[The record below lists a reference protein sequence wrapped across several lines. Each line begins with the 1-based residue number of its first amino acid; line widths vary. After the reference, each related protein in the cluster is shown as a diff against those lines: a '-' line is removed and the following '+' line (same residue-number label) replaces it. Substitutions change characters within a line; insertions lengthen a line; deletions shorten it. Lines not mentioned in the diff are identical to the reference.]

1 MLKYISKGNGKVL
14 LLLHGY
20 KSCKESFV
28 NQIDF
33 FSKYYKVIA
42 VDLSGFGENNK
53 LESVYFLDDYILD
66 LIKFLKGKNITDF
79 DVICHSFGARL
90 ILKSDELRSM
100 CGKLIITG
108 GAGLKTKKG
117 IRYYFKIYT
126 YKFLKKICPNSK
138 ILNKFGS
145 AEYRLL
151 SNLEKQT
158 YKNIVNENLDYK
170 LKDIKNK
177 TLIIYGDR
185 DKTTPLYL
193 AKRLKKGITGSRL
206 YVIKGAGHFAF
217 IDKIREF
224 NYIAKEFLLS
234 QE

>member
-1 MLKYISKGNGKVL
+1 MLKYISKGKGRVL

-20 KSCKESFV
+20 KSSKESFL
-28 NQIDF
+28 NQINF
-33 FSKYYKVIA
+33 FSRYYRVLA
-42 VDLSGFGENNK
+42 VDLTGFGENNK
-53 LESVYFLDDYILD
+53 LEKVYSLDDYILD
-66 LIKFLKGKNITDF
+66 LIYFLKEINVEEF

-90 ILKSDELRSM
+90 MLKSDQLRSM
-100 CGKLIITG
+100 CGRLIITG
-108 GAGLKTKKG
+108 GAGLKTRKG
-117 IRYYFKIYT
+117 LKYYFKVYT
-126 YKFLKKICPNSK
+126 YKVIKKLFPNSN

-145 AEYRLL
+145 AEYKVL

-177 TLIIYGDR
+177 TLIIFGDK

-193 AKRLKKGITGSRL
+193 AKRLNKGITSSRL

-234 QE
+234 